1 MANFD
6 KRDTNLINDNPG
18 IDLQEFKA
26 NINTFEANN
35 DPSFDLELELRKV
48 KLYDQLI
55 FLNIQELKY
64 NSHDPSLRNIQTSRI
79 I

>member
-26 NINTFEANN
+26 NVNTFEANN

-48 KLYDQLI
+48 KLYD
-55 FLNIQELKY
+55 
-64 NSHDPSLRNIQTSRI
+64 
-79 I
+79 